1 LRPFLQFRGYFTGTS
16 YNPFLQINPDSQKP
30 IHVLGIPMW
39 VSEEGE
45 ECVARTT
52 VVAAKG
58 GRVAAVFEDVDVAGH
73 VEAVIEVVR
82 QL

>member
-1 LRPFLQFRGYFTGTS
+1 
-16 YNPFLQINPDSQKP
+16 
-30 IHVLGIPMW
+30 MW

-45 ECVARTT
+45 EFVARTT
-52 VVAAKG
+52 VVVKKG